1 MFVLITSLN
10 DFEFEYNNPQ
20 LNTQISC
27 VTYYNN
33 FLDIMLQSS
42 YDDSSLKDV
51 SPGESGIH
59 DNFLLQNGM

>member
-1 MFVLITSLN
+1 MLLLDNIPFPLSFFKFLSEHLTN
-10 DFEFEYNNPQ
+10 F
-20 LNTQISC
+20 
-27 VTYYNN
+27 NN

-42 YDDSSLKDV
+42 PEDSSLKDV